1 MKIGRVISVVVL
13 DQLTKYIVSHNLK
26 LNQVVYISDFFNITF
41 IKNKGVLFGMT
52 SSFLSPFLIIAVN
65 LIAITILVLWSL
77 RPDNNI
83 FLKIGLDL
91 TIAGAV
97 GNLIDRLLY
106 GGVVDFLDFH
116 IGKYHWPTYNVADV
130 SITLSVIGLLI
141 LSFFQKKE
149 NNESQKV

>member
-13 DQLTKYIVSHNLK
+13 DQLTKYIVSYNLK

-116 IGKYHWPTYNVADV
+116 IGKYHWPAFNIADM
-130 SITLSVIGLLI
+130 SITIGTILLGIGLFRKRNAPGFI
-141 LSFFQKKE
+141 
-149 NNESQKV
+149 

>member
-116 IGKYHWPTYNVADV
+116 IGKYHWPAFNIADM
-130 SITLSVIGLLI
+130 SITIGTILLGIGLFRKRNAPGFI
-141 LSFFQKKE
+141 
-149 NNESQKV
+149 